1 MKMTRRQFLT
11 LSAAT
16 GASATLYACSAASSG
31 SEASSSSVVYQN
43 PDPEVQASTSP
54 EEVKYTHCVQCNHGP
69 RCGMKCI
76 VKDNKVVRI
85 ERRENYPNV
94 NICAKGVSAVQE
106 MYDPNRL
113 LHPMKRTNPKGEPGQ
128 WEQITWDEALATI
141 AEKLNGIKEKYGAE
155 KVLFSTGDPKEPR
168 SAVQRLAFTFGSPN
182 MGTESSTCYKATELS
197 AKLIYGP
204 EWHTASSLATGAGP
218 AAGKTKVCLI
228 WGNNPAWS
236 APASWNGLLNTKEGK
251 TCKYIVIDYRVTPTV
266 ECLADVHLQIRP
278 GTDGALALCFG
289 NYLIQHDAY
298 DKDFCANWVHGFDEY
313 KAYVKE
319 FTLEKTAE
327 ICCIPLEK
335 LQEACDILVNEGAPI
350 VNKSAA
356 AFPHHTNGIN
366 NYRAISM
373 LVPLTGSLDVPG
385 GLSIAD
391 EPLNFDEWQM
401 TFQFARSSDL
411 LPQLDHLRVDRQYFP
426 VWADTDQQGSVQ
438 LNRLPEYVAN
448 GDIRAAVMFGQN
460 SMMWPQSHQYKEAF
474 KNMEFCVAAD
484 FYNNSWTH
492 DYVDMILP
500 AAMSFERSCPI
511 TVFGRRLF
519 LREPIVTPQGEARP
533 DYRIACDIGVA
544 LGYKDEFFGGGEESE
559 INCIRESL
567 RHLDVDTP
575 ITYEDLKAAGPDGI
589 TIPMRGE
596 KQTKKYELGLLREDG
611 KPGFTTPT
619 GKVEFVSETL
629 KKYGFDGLPIW
640 KEPVQSPVSTPD
652 VAKEYPLVL
661 NTGSRVPMFTH
672 SKQRHVPWL
681 RNLMPDPIVRMYPTD
696 AEERGIAEGDWVY
709 VTTQLGEVKARAELT
724 KMIKPGCMDMFH
736 GWSQANVNEL
746 VSRDFDP
753 ISGFPPYKE
762 GLCQIRKA

>member
-1 MKMTRRQFLT
+1 MKMTRRDFLK

-16 GASATLYACSAASSG
+16 GVSAAAMSMYDY
-31 SEASSSSVVYQN
+31 VN
-43 PDPEVQASTSP
+43 PDPALAESTSP

-85 ERRENYPNV
+85 ERRDNYPNV

-197 AKLIYGP
+197 QKLIYGP
-204 EWHTASSLATGAGP
+204 EWFTAKSFATGTNP
-218 AAGKTKVCLI
+218 VAGKTRCCII

-236 APASWNGLLNTKEGK
+236 GPAGWKGLLTNKEGGGK
-251 TCKYIVIDYRVTPTV
+251 FIVVDPRKTPTA
-266 ECLADVHLQIRP
+266 ECIADVHLQIRP

-289 NYLIQHDAY
+289 NAIIESGNY
-298 DKDFCANWVHGFDEY
+298 DKEFCETWCHGFEEY
-313 KAYVKE
+313 KEYVKE

-327 ICCIPLEK
+327 ICQIPMDK
-335 LQEACDILVNEGAPI
+335 LQAAVAMLTEGTGP
-350 VNKSAA
+350 VVHKSAA

-366 NYRAISM
+366 NYRAIS
-373 LVPLTGSLDVPG
+373 LLLPLTGGVDVPG
-385 GLSIAD
+385 GCSIAD

-401 TFQFARSSDL
+401 TFDFARSSDL
-411 LPQLDHLRVDRQYFP
+411 LPKLDHLRVDRPYFP

-438 LNRLPEYVAN
+438 LNRLPEYVKTGA
-448 GDIRAAVMFGQN
+448 IRAAVMFGQN
-460 SMMWPQSHQYKEAF
+460 AMMWPQTKEYQEAL
-474 KNMEFCVAAD
+474 KNMEFCVCAD
-484 FYNNSWTH
+484 FYNNFWTH
-492 DYVDMILP
+492 DYVDMVLP

-511 TVFGRRLF
+511 TVFGRRIF
-519 LREPIVTPQGEARP
+519 LREPIVKPQGEARP

-544 LGYKDEFFGGGEESE
+544 LGFKDEFWGGGEESE

-567 RHLDVDTP
+567 RTLNSPTP
-575 ITYEDLKAAGPDGI
+575 ITYEELKAAGKDGI
-589 TIPMRGE
+589 TIPMVGE
-596 KQTKKYELGLLREDG
+596 KKTKKYELGLLRPDG
-611 KPGFTTPT
+611 QPGFTTPT

-629 KKYGFDGLPIW
+629 KKYGFDGLPVW
-640 KEPVQSPVSTPD
+640 KEPVQSPVATPD
-652 VAKEYPLVL
+652 VAKDYPIIL
-661 NTGSRVPMFTH
+661 NTGSRLPMFTH

-681 RNLMPDPIVRMYPTD
+681 RALMPDPIVRIYPTD
-696 AEERGIAEGDWVY
+696 AEERGIVDGDWVY
-709 VTTQLGEVKARAELT
+709 ISTQLGEIKARAEVT
-724 KMIKPGCMDMFH
+724 KMVKPGCMDMFH

-762 GLCQIRKA
+762 GLCQIRKAEA